1 MAQAINSTM
10 VGTKANLSLIKAQTK
25 PICQK
30 NKGQKPDSFGPYFHM
45 LWHQP
50 MIFNPLIVLYRHFA
64 LTKHDDLRLS
74 F

>member
-1 MAQAINSTM
+1 M
-10 VGTKANLSLIKAQTK
+10 
-25 PICQK
+25 PK
-30 NKGQKPDSFGPYFHM
+30 NKGQKPDSFDPYFHM

-50 MIFNPLIVLYRHFA
+50 MIINPLIVLYRHFA